1 MKSCFCFVLFL
12 FFLKKEGSI
21 CVSACL
27 PLPFQQP
34 LQGDSQI
41 SFLPPENL
49 IDPLR
54 IHLSPLSLLPALL
67 SCSHL
72 FLLTH
77 NPKHQQDIE
86 VWIGGTAVPS
96 STGLRK
102 LQSNKSPTAPVTSY
116 LKKNKKN
123 KKPFHTSQIQIDE
136 LQRERKS
143 DHNQPV
149 YELDSRSV
157 RLAGLAVIVIE
168 SLTGWSCVCRP
179 PRELL
184 TLVMDRGTS

>member
-1 MKSCFCFVLFL
+1 MSPFEIPSSGCLIGCLPVPPVSLKKWTKMSSHLSQSLRIAAPASPSAKGDEELLLFCFVFV
-12 FFLKKEGSI
+12 FLKKEGSI

-86 VWIGGTAVPS
+86 V
-96 STGLRK
+96 
-102 LQSNKSPTAPVTSY
+102 
-116 LKKNKKN
+116 
-123 KKPFHTSQIQIDE
+123 
-136 LQRERKS
+136 
-143 DHNQPV
+143 
-149 YELDSRSV
+149 
-157 RLAGLAVIVIE
+157 
-168 SLTGWSCVCRP
+168 
-179 PRELL
+179 
-184 TLVMDRGTS
+184 

>member
-1 MKSCFCFVLFL
+1 MSSHLSQSLLIAAPASPSAKGDEELLLFCFVFV
-12 FFLKKEGSI
+12 FLKKEGSI

-86 VWIGGTAVPS
+86 V
-96 STGLRK
+96 
-102 LQSNKSPTAPVTSY
+102 
-116 LKKNKKN
+116 
-123 KKPFHTSQIQIDE
+123 
-136 LQRERKS
+136 
-143 DHNQPV
+143 
-149 YELDSRSV
+149 
-157 RLAGLAVIVIE
+157 
-168 SLTGWSCVCRP
+168 
-179 PRELL
+179 
-184 TLVMDRGTS
+184 